1 MLVQQIDNPQTCL
14 LHRTSVAQS
23 WCNVVNPNRPNRL
36 TQWKLFRVL
45 TQIVAPCLLH
55 RLLQLA
61 ASTQNF
67 HFESSRCSNQNSKS
81 TRYTEHSA
89 FLISAPCW
97 GVQLQPKPN
106 KTLKVLWRWKKR
118 KTFNMCGWLSL
129 TQKSSIGSCR
139 LHWIRSQE
147 ISFDKPIVFAPK
159 SPDTPKGN
167 RESFFGRKQFENTP
181 NCLGRLSMNLIWYVH
196 QNHFIAGVQHFSCFR
211 PPDVQQSDPRRQR
224 PWPRLT
230 QVVWKGWE
238 TDPLWVCRQ
247 PVFPLCW
254 LRNGSF
260 LKAWVP
266 NGAMNGSRDQA
277 WHDAKLRKLEVWWV
291 CCITVAGCC
300 SCFALCGSWFFE
312 VYLGVFQST
321 LRLFWSTDPKERPG
335 TFS

>member
-1 MLVQQIDNPQTCL
+1 
-14 LHRTSVAQS
+14 
-23 WCNVVNPNRPNRL
+23 
-36 TQWKLFRVL
+36 
-45 TQIVAPCLLH
+45 
-55 RLLQLA
+55 
-61 ASTQNF
+61 
-67 HFESSRCSNQNSKS
+67 
-81 TRYTEHSA
+81 
-89 FLISAPCW
+89 
-97 GVQLQPKPN
+97 
-106 KTLKVLWRWKKR
+106 
-118 KTFNMCGWLSL
+118 MCGWLSL

-139 LHWIRSQE
+139 WHWIRSQE

-167 RESFFGRKQFENTP
+167 RESFFR
-181 NCLGRLSMNLIWYVH
+181 
-196 QNHFIAGVQHFSCFR
+196 VQTLWEHTLHWKNFNEPDMIR
-211 PPDVQQSDPRRQR
+211 PPKSFHRRGSTLQSLQLFQAS
-224 PWPRLT
+224 WCT
-230 QVVWKGWE
+230 TIWSASSKAVAKAETVVWKGWE
-238 TDPLWVCRQ
+238 TDPLCWVCRQ

-266 NGAMNGSRDQA
+266 HGAMNGSRDQA

>member
-106 KTLKVLWRWKKR
+106 KTLKVLWRWKR
-118 KTFNMCGWLSL
+118 CKTFNMCGWLSL

-167 RESFFGRKQFENTP
+167 RESFFRAQTLWEHTLHWKNFNEP
-181 NCLGRLSMNLIWYVH
+181 DIWYVH
-196 QNHFIAGVQHFSCFR
+196 QNHFHRRGFNTSVTSAVSGLLMYNNLIPVVKGRDQGWRKGVKRMRNRS
-211 PPDVQQSDPRRQR
+211 PLLSE
-224 PWPRLT
+224 
-230 QVVWKGWE
+230 E
-238 TDPLWVCRQ
+238 TSRQ
-247 PVFPLCW
+247 PVEIHSV
-254 LRNGSF
+254 G
-260 LKAWVP
+260 
-266 NGAMNGSRDQA
+266 
-277 WHDAKLRKLEVWWV
+277 
-291 CCITVAGCC
+291 
-300 SCFALCGSWFFE
+300 
-312 VYLGVFQST
+312 
-321 LRLFWSTDPKERPG
+321 
-335 TFS
+335 